1 MLSARKRLL
10 VSIALGLGS
19 AMVLITV
26 AFFGALELRDVA
38 AVVWAPGEFLV
49 RSSNAICP
57 PLGVECFLGSRR
69 QGAHHLWL
77 LICLL
82 VSWGFIL
89 SVAWW
94 CGLSLTARSRADALK
109 RAAQRER

>member
-1 MLSARKRLL
+1 MLTARKRLL
-10 VSIALGLGS
+10 VSVTLGLGS
-19 AMVLITV
+19 AIVLITA
-26 AFFGALELRDVA
+26 AFFGSLEFRGVS

-69 QGAHHLWL
+69 EGARHLWL
-77 LICLL
+77 FICLL
-82 VSWGFIL
+82 VSWGFIF
-89 SVAWW
+89 SVVWW